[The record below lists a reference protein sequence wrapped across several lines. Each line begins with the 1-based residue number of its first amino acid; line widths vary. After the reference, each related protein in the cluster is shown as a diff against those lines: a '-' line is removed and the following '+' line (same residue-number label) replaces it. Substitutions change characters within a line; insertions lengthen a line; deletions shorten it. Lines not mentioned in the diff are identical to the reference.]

1 MHVEGENIIMTPRV
15 LSDKERKKKK
25 ANKIIWKSGG
35 AKSRERGTREEN
47 KMNGSISLSWKKT
60 TEMMKRKKKD

>member
-15 LSDKERKKKK
+15 LSDKKKKK
-25 ANKIIWKSGG
+25 ANKLIWKSGG

-47 KMNGSISLSWKKT
+47 KVNGSISIS
-60 TEMMKRKKKD
+60 